1 MSWGARIAVI
11 SLAVNILAFPHAAQ
25 AGEACA
31 ALGKF
36 TLPLV
41 LSYEDLVDKTTNAQV
56 TNEIPYESFIEH
68 VDLLTKAGYSFVT
81 TRDYLA
87 ALEGKREWP
96 EKPVLLTFDIG
107 FASHYRAFE
116 ELKRRKLKATFFVS
130 PGWVGG
136 HTAQKKFLNWMQVR
150 AIHAHPDFVV
160 ESYTKERPDLKMLS
174 ETVLRKELGGAI
186 ASLARALPKI
196 KTAKVNKEAA
206 GLFLAYPEGS
216 YDPIVAR
223 VAQDFHP
230 LAFTRGTDPLA
241 NPDYDAAIS
250 KCFQMPRL
258 AMTYT
263 FARADRLLKALDRF
277 RTQLAV
283 YAPLK
288 TRSPAS
294 EEAQRQ
300 RPLRTFH
307 RRDY

>member
-1 MSWGARIAVI
+1 MSWGSRIFVLI
-11 SLAVNILAFPHAAQ
+11 VGVNILASARAE
-25 AGEACA
+25 EACS

-36 TLPLV
+36 NLPLV
-41 LSYEDLVDKTTNAQV
+41 LSYEDLVDKSQNAQQ
-56 TNEIPYESFIEH
+56 TNEVPYDSFVEH
-68 VDLLTKAGYSFVT
+68 LDLLTKAGYSFVT

-87 ALEGKREWP
+87 ALQGKRDWP
-96 EKPVLLTFDIG
+96 EKPVLLTFDMG

-130 PGWVGG
+130 PGWIGG

-150 AIHAHPDFVV
+150 TIHAHADFVV

-174 ETVLRKELGGAI
+174 ETVLRKELSGAI
-186 ASLARALPKI
+186 AALTRALPKI
-196 KTAKVNKEAA
+196 KTAKVTKEAA

-230 LAFTRGTDPLA
+230 LAFTRGSDPLA

-263 FARADRLLKALDRF
+263 LARGDRLLRALDRF
-277 RTQLAV
+277 KTQLVA
-283 YAPLK
+283 YAPQK

-294 EEAQRQ
+294 EENRRQ